1 MESKTAREKF
11 RDWQKA
17 EGRKSSWI
25 ASKLHVTETTVCF
38 WRTGRSKPLPVAQAA
53 IEALTEGAVKM
64 EDWAKARATQGET
77 E

>member
-1 MESKTAREKF
+1 MDTKTAREKF
-11 RDWQKA
+11 CEWQKA

-25 ASKLHVTETTVCF
+25 ASKLHVTETTICF
-38 WRTGRSKPLPVAQAA
+38 WRTGRRTPQPIAQAA

-64 EDWAKARATQGET
+64 SDWTVIERKGET